1 MIPSDADIAYDL
13 GKAFCFLAIRRLLLS
28 HCRRSIAL
36 KPADPSPHYQLA
48 RALEKMGNREQAQQ
62 EWQRFAEL
70 KKNQPEVG
78 GMATGRT
85 Q

>member
-1 MIPSDADIAYDL
+1 VYEL
-13 GKAFCFLAIRRLLLS
+13 GKALLLAGNAEAAAAAL
-28 HCRRSIAL
+28 RRAIAL
-36 KPADPSPHYQLA
+36 NPADPSPHYQLA
-48 RALEKMGNREQAQQ
+48 RALEKMGKTDEARQ

-70 KKNQPEVG
+70 KKAQPETG